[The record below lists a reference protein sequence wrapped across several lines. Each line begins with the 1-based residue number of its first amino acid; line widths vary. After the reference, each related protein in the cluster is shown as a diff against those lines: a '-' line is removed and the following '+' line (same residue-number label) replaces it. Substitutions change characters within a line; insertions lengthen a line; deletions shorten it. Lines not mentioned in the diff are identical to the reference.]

1 MMFQPELRALKG
13 ELPPLVSALVKKMK
27 ELELIRMRHPVGS
40 TSFILF
46 DKSWYFFPLSVV
58 RRGQLSHKTGSVHYR
73 GGFSVMRLPAYRI
86 PFAET
91 QALVQEINTAWNGGH
106 TKPPVSFAK
115 FQKLEKMGNP
125 ILLEFGLKT
134 KTELGRRCDCFT
146 INAYRNRIELRR
158 SPWKQG
164 GFWPWPDWTET
175 IKFSKSRDRALERA
189 VRLLQIQYAPRGFQF
204 KPGKGLLPETKSLR

>member
-1 MMFQPELRALKG
+1 M
-13 ELPPLVSALVKKMK
+13 LV
-27 ELELIRMRHPVGS
+27 
-40 TSFILF
+40 
-46 DKSWYFFPLSVV
+46 FFPRSVV
-58 RRGQLSHKTGSVHYR
+58 RRGLTSYKVGSVHYR

-115 FQKLEKMGNP
+115 FQKLEKMGDP

-134 KTELGRRCDCFT
+134 KTELGRRCDCF
-146 INAYRNRIELRR
+146 IIQAYRNRIELVR

-189 VRLLQIQYAPRGFQF
+189 VRILQIQYAPRGFQF
-204 KPGKGLLPETKSLR
+204 KPGKGLLPETKSLRKP